1 MRMKI
6 FNKTA
11 FFACFLLA
19 GCAGGNKT
27 EEIPTYYIL
36 PYQEEMIVLQNL
48 KTRVL
53 VYCYSSAETTAA
65 ECADRFA
72 KQGFVR
78 LRDIPSLPAEYDYL
92 KSDSYPSRRWRKDEK
107 IPRW

>member
-11 FFACFLLA
+11 LLACFLLA

-36 PYQEEMIVLQNL
+36 PDQEEMIVLQNL

-53 VYCYSSAETTAA
+53 VYCYS
-65 ECADRFA
+65 C
-72 KQGFVR
+72 
-78 LRDIPSLPAEYDYL
+78 
-92 KSDSYPSRRWRKDEK
+92 
-107 IPRW
+107 